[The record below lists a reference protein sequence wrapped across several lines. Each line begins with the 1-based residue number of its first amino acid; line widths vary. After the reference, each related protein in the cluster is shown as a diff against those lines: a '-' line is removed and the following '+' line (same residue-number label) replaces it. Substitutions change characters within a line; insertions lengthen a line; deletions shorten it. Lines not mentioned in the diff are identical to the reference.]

1 MQLRIALCQTDIA
14 WEQPARNLAR
24 LEPLVAGADADV
36 VVLPELFATG
46 FTLDPAPVAEAPGG
60 EVVTALRRW
69 AVQYGKAVA
78 GSVAVAE
85 GGRFFNRMYFVT
97 PDGGCARYDKRHLFA
112 PGGESRNYTPGS
124 DRVVVGYRGF
134 RFLLLVCYDL
144 RFPVWSRCRG
154 DYDAILYCAS
164 WPAARREAWRTLLHA
179 RAVEN
184 QCYVAG
190 VNRVGTTPR
199 GITPG
204 IRSSSISKA
213 ARWPR
218 PATVS
223 RRSPRR
229 SIPTRWRLSAPNSP
243 LGATRTDSQFTI
255 KM

>member
-144 RFPVWSRCRG
+144 RFPVWGLRRHPVLCLVARG
-154 DYDAILYCAS
+154 
-164 WPAARREAWRTLLHA
+164 AARG
-179 RAVEN
+179 
-184 QCYVAG
+184 VADA
-190 VNRVGTTPR
+190 
-199 GITPG
+199 
-204 IRSSSISKA
+204 A
-213 ARWPR
+213 ARPG
-218 PATVS
+218 S
-223 RRSPRR
+223 REPMLRR
-229 SIPTRWRLSAPNSP
+229 GGESGGGRP
-243 LGATRTDSQFTI
+243 LGALRRGFAPRRFQRPHDGRGRRP
-255 KM
+255 

>member
-14 WEQPARNLAR
+14 WEQPAQNLAR
-24 LEPLVAGADADV
+24 LEPLVAGVDADV
-36 VVLPELFATG
+36 VVLSELFATG

-124 DRVVVGYRGF
+124 DRVVVEYRGF

-154 DYDAILYCAS
+154 DYDAILCCAS
-164 WPAARREAWRTLLHA
+164 WPASRREAWRTLLHA
-179 RAVEN
+179 GLSRINA
-184 QCYVAG
+184 
-190 VNRVGTTPR
+190 TSR
-199 GITPG
+199 G
-204 IRSSSISKA
+204 
-213 ARWPR
+213 
-218 PATVS
+218 
-223 RRSPRR
+223 
-229 SIPTRWRLSAPNSP
+229 
-243 LGATRTDSQFTI
+243 
-255 KM
+255 